1 MIKNWHKTAIISSL
15 VLAFVACSNSI
26 PNNNPPLQKENFQ
39 DLDKEYH
46 FTSKALTESYLR
58 RKLNFWLASPEKGN
72 QLVKEIAYGMFK
84 NSETLCDV
92 ISADNN
98 LLLDE
103 INFVQEVRTRSGV
116 DSAFADFLDNC
127 SVTAPASVGE
137 FQVNT
142 FTTGGQALP
151 VIAMDNN
158 GDFVI
163 SWHSSGQDGSIYG
176 VYAQRYNS
184 GGVVQGSEFRVNTFT
199 TGHQSNPS
207 VAMDSAGDFV
217 ISWVSNAQDGS
228 SDGVYAQR
236 YNSGGVEQGSEFRVN
251 TFTTG
256 SQSNPS
262 VAIDSAGDFVISWQ
276 SDQDGSS
283 YGVYAQRYNSGGVA
297 QGTEFK
303 VNTFTSSYQSNPS
316 IAMDSSG
323 NFDTTWL
330 TVGQDGDYTG
340 IYAQRYNSSGVPQ

>member
-184 GGVVQGSEFRVNTFT
+184 GGVVQGSEFSVNTFT
-199 TGHQSNPS
+199 TSSQAIPAI
-207 VAMDSAGDFV
+207 AMDS
-217 ISWVSNAQDGS
+217 I
-228 SDGVYAQR
+228 
-236 YNSGGVEQGSEFRVN
+236 
-251 TFTTG
+251 
-256 SQSNPS
+256 
-262 VAIDSAGDFVISWQ
+262 GDFVISWQ

-323 NFDTTWL
+323 NFDITWL